1 VVILISMK
9 TAISIPDALFNAAER
24 LAKRMGISRSEL
36 YQKAVEAYLK
46 KYRQESVT
54 EAIDKVYASMSDNGK
69 LDSFLERMQFA
80 SLEEEEW

>member
-1 VVILISMK
+1 MVILISMK

-54 EAIDKVYASMSDNGK
+54 EAIDKVYASMPDNGK

>member
-1 VVILISMK
+1 MK

-54 EAIDKVYASMSDNGK
+54 EAIDKVYASMPDNGK